1 MFPLATEIYIAACTL
16 MLGIRRGLSMASLI
30 VEANCPEHGIER
42 YKIRIIKKYNIKPEK
57 IMPKYRTRPHHE
69 LSGVVIG
76 KNITFETARDYVLRY
91 LNESAQQNTVMT
103 IRLQR

>member
-1 MFPLATEIYIAACTL
+1 M
-16 MLGIRRGLSMASLI
+16 GIRRGSALPPSLM
-30 VEANCPEHGIER
+30 VEATCPEYGMER
-42 YKIRIIKKYNIKPEK
+42 YKIKIIKKYNISPEK

-76 KNITFETARDYVLRY
+76 KNITFETAREYVVRY
-91 LNESAQQNTVMT
+91 MNESARRSMVMS

>member
-1 MFPLATEIYIAACTL
+1 
-16 MLGIRRGLSMASLI
+16 MASLI
-30 VEANCPEHGIER
+30 IEAKWPEHGIER
-42 YKIRIIKKYNIKPEK
+42 YKIKIIKKYNIKPEK
-57 IMPKYRTRPHHE
+57 IMPKFRTRPHLE

-91 LNESAQQNTVMT
+91 FNESAQQNTVMT